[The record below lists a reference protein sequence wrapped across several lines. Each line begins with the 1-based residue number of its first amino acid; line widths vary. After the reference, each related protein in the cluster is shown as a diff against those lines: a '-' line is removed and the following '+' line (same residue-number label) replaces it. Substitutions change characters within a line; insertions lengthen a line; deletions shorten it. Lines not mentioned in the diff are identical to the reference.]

1 MSQRWDRLE
10 LLGTGASGKVWR
22 AYLRSTGATLAAKR
36 IEMHR
41 DLSAS
46 QSGRSALLAALH
58 ELDTMLS
65 LPPCLHIIRLYG
77 SQVEE
82 EELEGARQ
90 PRQYLTI
97 FTELA
102 VGGSVASL
110 VRRVGALEEAVVR
123 SFTRQIALGLQFL
136 HSHGVL
142 HRDIKGANVL
152 LAGEGGDTIKLAD
165 FGNAQ
170 YLVKFIDQAASPQDA
185 AGRPGQASVASVTC
199 CCSLWGSSS
208 SEGSSSSN
216 SSSSSSTSNSSSS
229 SSSSSSSKG
238 EEDKDQLKQK
248 QKQRQLQEEALQ
260 RAQRSDVVSLEAL
273 RGRLAGT
280 PHFMAPEV
288 IMQLPNVNLPSDIW
302 SLGCTVL
309 EMLTGEQPWG
319 A

>member
-1 MSQRWDRLE
+1 MAQRWDRLE
-10 LLGTGASGKVWR
+10 LLGIGASGKVWR

-36 IEMHR
+36 IEMQR

-58 ELDTMLS
+58 ELNTMLS

-82 EELEGARQ
+82 EEQEGAPL

-110 VRRVGALEEAVVR
+110 VRRVGALEESVVR

-170 YLVKFIDQAASPQDA
+170 YLVKLIDQAASPQAA
-185 AGRPGQASVASVTC
+185 AGRPGQANVASVSC
-199 CCSLWGSSS
+199 CCTLWGSSS
-208 SEGSSSSN
+208 SGSG
-216 SSSSSSTSNSSSS
+216 TSNSSSS
-229 SSSSSSSKG
+229 SSSSSNSSDSNSMGDGGK
-238 EEDKDQLKQK
+238 ERQK
-248 QKQRQLQEEALQ
+248 QKQLKEEALQ
-260 RAQRSDVVSLEAL
+260 RAQRSDVVSPEAL

-319 A
+319 AWQ